1 MVCQR
6 QDQMIP
12 ADKVNYIDEERYHI
26 VHDSRD
32 IVWIYTYGNGLFAYD
47 LATDE
52 LQHFES
58 NINGFSHITSNF
70 LQYIMEDRAG
80 GIWVSSEYTGI
91 SRLSVLNEGA
101 ERVFPEDET
110 LSDRSNTVRMI
121 NRMPDDKIWLGTRR
135 GGLYIY
141 DPHLK
146 TIESSRYFDSN
157 IYAVEEGADG
167 SIWLGS
173 RGNGLSIDGK
183 WYTYHSDDPLS
194 IGNNNIFTLYRDRKN
209 RMWIGTF
216 GGGLNLAVKEKDKY
230 VFKRFLNNFYSQ
242 RQEEIQRK
250 RAEADAVRENLEA
263 QLGIVDKK
271 KEELDK
277 LQHQEIEKLEALS
290 GLSADEAKER
300 LVESLKEEAKTQA
313 QSYINDIMD
322 DAKLTASKEAKRIVI
337 QSIQRVATETAIE
350 NSVTVFHI
358 ESDEIKGR
366 IIGREGRNIRALEA
380 ATGVEIVVDDTPE
393 AIVLSAFDPVR
404 REIARLALHQLVTDG
419 RIHPARIEEVVAKVR
434 KQVEEEIIETGK
446 RTTIDLGIHGLHPE
460 LIRIIGKMK
469 YRSSYGQNLLQHARE
484 TANLCAVMASELGLN
499 PKKAKRAGL
508 LHDIGKV
515 PDEEPELP
523 HALLGMK
530 LAEKFKEKP
539 DICNA
544 IGAHHDEIEMTS
556 LLAPIVQVCDA
567 ISGARPGAR
576 REIVE
581 AYIKRLNDLEQL
593 AMSYPGVTKTYA
605 IQAGRELRVIV
616 GADKID
622 DKQTENLSGEIAKKI
637 QDEMTYPGQVKITVI
652 RETRAVSFA
661 K

>member
-1 MVCQR
+1 MVTTV
-6 QDQMIP
+6 II
-12 ADKVNYIDEERYHI
+12 AI
-26 VHDSRD
+26 VC
-32 IVWIYTYGNGLFAYD
+32 FA
-47 LATDE
+47 
-52 LQHFES
+52 
-58 NINGFSHITSNF
+58 
-70 LQYIMEDRAG
+70 
-80 GIWVSSEYTGI
+80 V
-91 SRLSVLNEGA
+91 
-101 ERVFPEDET
+101 
-110 LSDRSNTVRMI
+110 
-121 NRMPDDKIWLGTRR
+121 
-135 GGLYIY
+135 
-141 DPHLK
+141 
-146 TIESSRYFDSN
+146 
-157 IYAVEEGADG
+157 
-167 SIWLGS
+167 
-173 RGNGLSIDGK
+173 
-183 WYTYHSDDPLS
+183 
-194 IGNNNIFTLYRDRKN
+194 
-209 RMWIGTF
+209 
-216 GGGLNLAVKEKDKY
+216 GGGLSYMLFRYGLKSKYDIIIKEAQTEAEVIKKNKLLEVKEK
-230 VFKRFLNNFYSQ
+230 FLNKKADLEKEVALRNQKIQQAENKLKQ
-242 RQEEIQRK
+242 RELMLNQKQEEVQRK
-250 RAEADAVRENLEA
+250 RTEAEAIKENLEA
-263 QLGIVDKK
+263 QIVIVDKK

-277 LQHQEIEKLEALS
+277 LQMQEREKLEALS
-290 GLSADEAKER
+290 GLSAEEAKER
-300 LVESLKEEAKTQA
+300 LVDSLKEEAKTQA
-313 QSYINDIMD
+313 ASYINDIMD
-322 DAKLTASKEAKRIVI
+322 DAKLTANKEAKRIVI

-434 KQVEEEIIETGK
+434 KQVEDEIIETGK

-523 HALLGMK
+523 
-530 LAEKFKEKP
+530 
-539 DICNA
+539 
-544 IGAHHDEIEMTS
+544 S

-622 DKQTENLSGEIAKKI
+622 DKQTESLSGEIAKKI

>member
-1 MVCQR
+1 MVSVACLIIGGVGAYVFFR
-6 QDQMIP
+6 YGL
-12 ADKVNYIDEERYHI
+12 KSKYEEI
-26 VHDSRD
+26 
-32 IVWIYTYGNGLFAYD
+32 LKEA
-47 LATDE
+47 E
-52 LQHFES
+52 
-58 NINGFSHITSNF
+58 
-70 LQYIMEDRAG
+70 
-80 GIWVSSEYTGI
+80 
-91 SRLSVLNEGA
+91 NEA
-101 ERVFPEDET
+101 EVMKKNK
-110 LSDRSNTVRMI
+110 L
-121 NRMPDDKIWLGTRR
+121 L
-135 GGLYIY
+135 
-141 DPHLK
+141 
-146 TIESSRYFDSN
+146 
-157 IYAVEEGADG
+157 EG
-167 SIWLGS
+167 
-173 RGNGLSIDGK
+173 
-183 WYTYHSDDPLS
+183 
-194 IGNNNIFTLYRDRKN
+194 
-209 RMWIGTF
+209 
-216 GGGLNLAVKEKDKY
+216 KEK
-230 VFKRFLNNFYSQ
+230 FLNKKADLEKEVAARNQKIQQAENKLKQREMVLTQ
-242 RQEEIQRK
+242 RQEELQRK
-250 RAEADAVRENLEA
+250 KQEAEAIKANLEA
-263 QLGIVDKK
+263 QLEVIDKK
-271 KEELDK
+271 KEELDH
-277 LQHQEIEKLEALS
+277 LQRQEIEKLEAIS
-290 GLSADEAKER
+290 GLSAEEAKER
-300 LVESLKEEAKTQA
+300 MVESLKEEAKTEA

-322 DAKLTASKEAKRIVI
+322 DAKMTANKEAKRIVI
-337 QSIQRVATETAIE
+337 QTIQRVATETAIE

-434 KQVEEEIIETGK
+434 KQVEDEIVETGK

-523 HALLGMK
+523 HALYGMK

-544 IGAHHDEIEMTS
+544 IGAHHDEVEMTS

-622 DKQTENLSGEIAKKI
+622 DKQTENLSTEIAKKI

-652 RETRAVSFA
+652 RETRAVRHA